1 MIVLV
6 TGDRDW
12 TNEIVIKDTIGRMSD
27 SITTLV
33 HGNAKGADRIAA
45 KIALSLKIPVR
56 SFPAQWDTHGLAAGP
71 IRNRQMLKETHPE
84 IVLAFHDDIEN
95 SKGTK
100 DMINASLPYHSV
112 RDIILTNSRGDWRY
126 VTERIK

>member
-12 TNEIVIKDTIGRMSD
+12 ANEQVIKDTIGRMSQ

-33 HGNAKGADRIAA
+33 HGNARGADRIAA
-45 KIALSLKIPVR
+45 KIALSLKIPVK
-56 SFPAQWDTHGLAAGP
+56 SFPANWDEYGLAAGP

-84 IVLAFHDDIEN
+84 LVLVFHDDIEN

-100 DMINASLPYHSV
+100 DIINAALPYHSV
-112 RDIILTNSRGDWRY
+112 NDIILTNSKGEWRY